1 MSICLAV
8 TCHDPAGVFATGVAD
23 AAKQLGRAFGA
34 IAVNATDETAQ
45 TTIEA
50 LESQVPVLRYTSHQ
64 AGTIGIGTARRDALA
79 LALGTDCSHI
89 LYSDIDHVLRWATTD
104 PAGLRETLAHAS
116 DADLT
121 VVGRSPEAFAR
132 EPARLHA
139 TEGAVNRAAS
149 LALGL
154 PSQELWDFMIAIRL
168 MSRRTAQLLVDECGE
183 TSIAND
189 VAWPLH
195 ATRQRPLPGLPSGP
209 RARLSVPR

>member
-8 TCHDPAGVFATGVAD
+8 TCHDAAGVFATGVAD

-89 LYSDIDHVLRWATTD
+89 SLLRHR
-104 PAGLRETLAHAS
+104 PRS
-116 DADLT
+116 Q
-121 VVGRSPEAFAR
+121 VGNDQR
-132 EPARLHA
+132 
-139 TEGAVNRAAS
+139 GRAARD
-149 LALGL
+149 
-154 PSQELWDFMIAIRL
+154 PCPC
-168 MSRRTAQLLVDECGE
+168 V
-183 TSIAND
+183 
-189 VAWPLH
+189 
-195 ATRQRPLPGLPSGP
+195 
-209 RARLSVPR
+209 